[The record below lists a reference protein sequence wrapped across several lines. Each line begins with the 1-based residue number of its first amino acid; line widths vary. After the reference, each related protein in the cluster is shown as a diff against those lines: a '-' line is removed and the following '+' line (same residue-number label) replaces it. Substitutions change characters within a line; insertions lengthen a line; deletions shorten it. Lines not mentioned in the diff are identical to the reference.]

1 MITKKVFLDLSI
13 FMIGFGVLVGLIFPF
28 FAIAMGIPQEYIL
41 TPAFILSCISAGIFV
56 GLFGFLI
63 ASKVVG
69 KRIRLL
75 SRKMTHITGIVAQR
89 SIGEYSTDCEESN
102 CYIEVSSQDDLGETA
117 KAFNS
122 LVKSLSISYRT
133 ENNLKLFNNVISSKL
148 ELKELCDVA
157 LDSFVGHSMSSG
169 GLLIIDQNGELGTVS
184 CRGIK
189 EPENLLENEIIWR
202 VLRTRKVE
210 VIKFPKDIIV
220 DGMLVSYHPKEVM
233 FLPICHKEVSLGI
246 LVLVTTS
253 SYSMQMLNDLSLL
266 NNNFSL
272 ALKNSLS
279 YSQIQKLAANDPLTN
294 VFNRRFGMIRLNEE
308 FNRSV
313 RTNSPLGV
321 FMADIDF
328 FKSVNDTYGHTVGD
342 RVLIHFS
349 ALAKQSLREGDILVR
364 YGGEEFMAILPG
376 ASIKDTAM
384 VSERFRRMLQE
395 SVVHHLENEIK
406 ITVSIG
412 VASYPNHSISK
423 IEDLVDIADKAL
435 YKAKDNGRNCVM

>member
-1 MITKKVFLDLSI
+1 
-13 FMIGFGVLVGLIFPF
+13 
-28 FAIAMGIPQEYIL
+28 
-41 TPAFILSCISAGIFV
+41 
-56 GLFGFLI
+56 
-63 ASKVVG
+63 
-69 KRIRLL
+69 
-75 SRKMTHITGIVAQR
+75 
-89 SIGEYSTDCEESN
+89 
-102 CYIEVSSQDDLGETA
+102 
-117 KAFNS
+117 
-122 LVKSLSISYRT
+122 
-133 ENNLKLFNNVISSKL
+133 
-148 ELKELCDVA
+148 
-157 LDSFVGHSMSSG
+157 
-169 GLLIIDQNGELGTVS
+169 
-184 CRGIK
+184 
-189 EPENLLENEIIWR
+189 
-202 VLRTRKVE
+202 
-210 VIKFPKDIIV
+210 
-220 DGMLVSYHPKEVM
+220 
-233 FLPICHKEVSLGI
+233 
-246 LVLVTTS
+246 
-253 SYSMQMLNDLSLL
+253 
-266 NNNFSL
+266 
-272 ALKNSLS
+272 
-279 YSQIQKLAANDPLTN
+279 
-294 VFNRRFGMIRLNEE
+294 MIRLNEE